1 MQKRFQRGSG
11 PGGAGGRGRTEVDGV
26 LGPEEVDADD
36 GEDGR
41 DEEEDGQRRR
51 HRHQRCGPPVSR
63 LPSSRAPL
71 IIAPLIIAP
80 LTPWFRKKNNRK
92 LDFSDDTATCGS
104 LGADLRKGSRLL
116 PGEGVGGRG
125 ALVYAEVFGVRLR
138 ARRCRRAMA
147 SLEASSST
155 RNAAGGIGGG
165 GNSGGGRAGG
175 WVVAACWRE
184 RLCVWRG
191 PGERGATVAEGL
203 EDHLAGR
210 EAAEGA
216 ADVEEADDTDYFE
229 VLRVELRQQK
239 SAELEE
245 DRGEKEPVGGA
256 EDEWGAVEAAPV
268 AEDVDAKLREEEGA
282 E

>member
-1 MQKRFQRGSG
+1 M
-11 PGGAGGRGRTEVDGV
+11 
-26 LGPEEVDADD
+26 
-36 GEDGR
+36 
-41 DEEEDGQRRR
+41 
-51 HRHQRCGPPVSR
+51 
-63 LPSSRAPL
+63 
-71 IIAPLIIAP
+71 
-80 LTPWFRKKNNRK
+80 
-92 LDFSDDTATCGS
+92 
-104 LGADLRKGSRLL
+104 